1 MGRRIGAA
9 NASMGALE
17 KFWRD
22 HHANMHSKYMIFWAI
37 PCNLLLWGCESWDLR
52 QSLLDKL
59 EVLLH
64 FSTRRILGIRMGHVI
79 ERHINNSHI
88 QMIFYNIPCVRNQV
102 ESRQLTYVGK
112 ILRQEGSHITTRLL
126 TAWYNNPRKQGGQ
139 LLTNK
144 DSLVWN
150 LRIIIPGVDN
160 AGSVSTQGFH
170 ALDATH

>member
-1 MGRRIGAA
+1 MSECFVTFSVHFKYLGSWISFSLQDDYDVGRRIGAA

-88 QMIFYNIPCVRNQV
+88 HMIFYNIPCVRNQFMF
-102 ESRQLTYVGK
+102 RQMTYVG
-112 ILRQEGSHITTRLL
+112 
-126 TAWYNNPRKQGGQ
+126 
-139 LLTNK
+139 
-144 DSLVWN
+144 
-150 LRIIIPGVDN
+150 
-160 AGSVSTQGFH
+160 
-170 ALDATH
+170 